1 MLPLDTPLQFLKGVG
16 PRRAADLQ
24 RVGLATVEDLL
35 YRFPIRYE
43 DRGTF
48 QTIAALRP
56 GATASV
62 AGEVVSCGVR
72 PTRRPR
78 FKIFEML
85 VRDRTGSLRA
95 VFFNQGFLSDVF
107 HPHQRVILFGRL
119 ELTSHGLQLQNPQYE
134 ILKSESEPERGNQA
148 QPESDQARAS
158 DQAPPAS
165 EDDTLHT
172 GRIVPVYEK
181 TGTLTT
187 KMQRAIVHQAL
198 AQLPGDI
205 PDPLPADVRERQ
217 GLVERR
223 TALSDVHFPPAGTPI
238 DDLNG
243 FRTAAQ
249 RRLIFEEFFLFQL
262 GLVMRRRRA
271 DAERKPRSVVVTDQ
285 IRESARRVLP
295 FRLTGDQKKV
305 VSEIIQDMKRPQPMN
320 RLLQGDVGSGKTIV
334 ALLAALV
341 AMENGFQVAFMAPT
355 EILAEQHFITIRRL
369 LELSRFRV
377 ALLTGATQ
385 ARKRRELHAELAGGS
400 IHLAVGTHA
409 LVQDPVGF
417 RELGLVVI
425 DEQHRFG
432 VLQRATLRSKGMHPD
447 VLVMTATPIPRTLA
461 LTTYGDL
468 DVSIMREMP
477 PGRFPIRT
485 VAKPESRRDE
495 IYDFVRRQIDTG
507 RQAYVIYPLVEESE
521 KVELKAATEMADH
534 LAQDIF
540 PTYRVALLHGRMKQ
554 DAKERVMGAFA
565 RGEFDV
571 LVSTTVVEVGVDVSN
586 AAVMLVEHAERFGL
600 SQLHQLRGRVGRGP
614 HQSYCV
620 LLYQY
625 PLTDQ
630 GRARLKALTE
640 TNDGFEIAER
650 DLELRGPGDF
660 FGTRQS
666 GMPTLRVGDLVR
678 DHQLMEE
685 ARREAAAALDDVRQS
700 ATLAAF
706 VRTSWEQRFG
716 LVGIG

>member
-1 MLPLDTPLQFLKGVG
+1 MIPLDTSLQFLKGVG

-24 RVGLATVEDLL
+24 RVGLHTVEDLL
-35 YRFPIRYE
+35 YRFPTRYE
-43 DRGTF
+43 DRGRF
-48 QTIAALRP
+48 QTIASLRP
-56 GATASV
+56 GAAASIV
-62 AGEVVSCGVR
+62 GEVVSCGIR

-95 VFFNQGFLSDVF
+95 VFFNQPFLGDVF
-107 HPHQRVILFGRL
+107 HAHQRVILFGKL

-134 ILKSESEPERGNQA
+134 ILKQESDRERGA
-148 QPESDQARAS
+148 VPETD
-158 DQAPPAS
+158 
-165 EDDTLHT
+165 EETLHT

-198 AQLPGDI
+198 VQLP
-205 PDPLPADVRERQ
+205 PEVADPLPAEVRARQ
-217 GLVERR
+217 QLIDRR
-223 TALSDVHFPPAGTPI
+223 QALLDVHFPPAGTSVA
-238 DDLNG
+238 DLNAFG
-243 FRTAAQ
+243 SPAQ

-262 GLVMRRRRA
+262 GLVMRRRTA
-271 DAERKPRSVVVTDQ
+271 DAERKPRSVVINDD

-295 FRLTGDQKKV
+295 FKLTGDQKKV
-305 VSEIIQDMKRPQPMN
+305 IAEIVEDMKRPQPMN

-334 ALLAALV
+334 ALMAAVV

-355 EILAEQHFITIRRL
+355 EILAEQHFITIRKL
-369 LELSRFRV
+369 LEASRFRL
-377 ALLTGATQ
+377 ALLTGATP
-385 ARKRRELHAELAGGS
+385 AKKRRELQAELSGGS
-400 IHLAVGTHA
+400 VHMVVGTHA

-432 VLQRATLRSKGMHPD
+432 VLQRATLRSKGLHPD

-477 PGRFPIRT
+477 PGRFPIKT
-485 VAKPESRRDE
+485 IAKPESRREE
-495 IYDFVRRQIDTG
+495 IYEFIRTQVDGG

-521 KVELKAATEMADH
+521 KVDLRAATEMADH
-534 LAQDIF
+534 LANDIF
-540 PTYRVALLHGRMKQ
+540 PELRVALLHGRMKQ
-554 DAKERVMGAFA
+554 DEKERVMGAFV
-565 RGEFDV
+565 RGDFHI
-571 LVSTTVVEVGVDVSN
+571 LVSTTVVEVGVDVPN
-586 AAVMLVEHAERFGL
+586 ASVMLVEHAERFGL

-614 HQSYCV
+614 HQSFCV
-620 LLYQY
+620 LLYQA
-625 PLTDQ
+625 PLADQ
-630 GRARLKALTE
+630 ARERLKALTE
-640 TNDGFEIAER
+640 TTDGFVIAER
-650 DLELRGPGDF
+650 DLALRGPGDF

-678 DHQLMEE
+678 DHQVMEA
-685 ARREAAAALDDVRQS
+685 ARREAVTALDDVRL
-700 ATLAAF
+700 AETLAAF
-706 VRTSWEQRFG
+706 VRTSWEERFG

>member
-16 PRRAADLQ
+16 PRRAGDLQ
-24 RVGLATVEDLL
+24 RVGLSTIEDLL

-48 QTIAALRP
+48 QTIASLRP
-56 GATASV
+56 GVAASI
-62 AGEVVSCGVR
+62 AGEVVSSGLR

-85 VRDRTGSLRA
+85 VRDATGSLRA
-95 VFFNQGFLSDVF
+95 VFFNQSFLSDVF

-119 ELTSHGLQLQNPQYE
+119 ELTPHGLQLQNPQYE
-134 ILKSESEPERGNQA
+134 ILKS
-148 QPESDQARAS
+148 
-158 DQAPPAS
+158 APDGEAAAA
-165 EDDTLHT
+165 ETDDDTLHT

-187 KMQRAIVHQAL
+187 KMQRAIVHLAL
-198 AQLPGDI
+198 GQLP
-205 PDPLPADVRERQ
+205 PDLPDVLPAGVRARQ
-217 GLVERR
+217 GLVDRR
-223 TALSDVHFPPAGTPI
+223 AALGDVHFPPAGTPVE
-238 DDLNG
+238 DLNA

-262 GLVMRRRRA
+262 GLVLRRRKA
-271 DAERKPRSVVVTDQ
+271 DAERKPRSVVVTDAV
-285 IRESARRVLP
+285 RESARRVLP
-295 FRLTGDQKKV
+295 FKLTGDQKKV
-305 VSEIIQDMKRPQPMN
+305 VSEIIGDMKRPQPMN

-369 LELSRFRV
+369 LEKSRFRV
-377 ALLTGATQ
+377 ALLTGSTP
-385 ARKRRELHAELAGGS
+385 ARQRRELQAELAGGS
-400 IHLAVGTHA
+400 IQLAVGTHA

-432 VLQRATLRSKGMHPD
+432 VLQRATLRAKGLHPD

-477 PGRFPIRT
+477 PGRFPIKT

-495 IYDFVRRQIDTG
+495 VYDFIRRQIDGG
-507 RQAYVIYPLVEESE
+507 RQAYVVYPLVEESE
-521 KVELKAATEMADH
+521 KVDLKAATEMADH

-540 PTYRVALLHGRMKQ
+540 PQYRVALLHGRMKP

-586 AAVMLVEHAERFGL
+586 AAVMLVEHAERFGM

-630 GRARLKALTE
+630 GRARLKALTD
-640 TNDGFEIAER
+640 TSDGFEIAER

-685 ARREAAAALDDVRQS
+685 ARREAVAALDDARES
-700 ATLAAF
+700 ETLAAF

-716 LVGIG
+716 LVGVG